1 MFYYPH
7 SQQESKTGEELSLS
21 QWSDSAVRRFLN
33 RVGEE
38 NVEDLFKLRI
48 ADATSN
54 PNSPFQPEEITE
66 LQKHISRVRAQDM
79 ALKVTDLDI
88 KGEDLQSIGIKPG
101 PEMGRV
107 LKGLLDIVIEDPL
120 MNTKEKLLD
129 EAKHML

>member
-1 MFYYPH
+1 M
-7 SQQESKTGEELSLS
+7 EG
-21 QWSDSAVRRFLN
+21 
-33 RVGEE
+33 
-38 NVEDLFKLRI
+38 LFKLRI

-79 ALKVTDLDI
+79 ALKITDLDI
-88 KGEDLQSIGIKPG
+88 NGEDLQGIGIKPG
-101 PEMGRV
+101 PQMGSV
-107 LKGLLDIVIEDPL
+107 LKRLLDIVIEDPL